1 MLPAVARTDIREL
14 EPGDLPDLVRFYASQ
29 TDADH
34 SERGDAV
41 GHMRWYL
48 FENPA
53 RSAGLPAGF
62 IGRDAEG
69 RVVGALLCSPQRFR
83 AGASEY
89 LVCISGGYYVD
100 VGSRGLGL
108 LLLRRLLGVK
118 GYAHVSTTMN
128 RASGGIYERS
138 GGYPIART
146 DRELLGV
153 LRWPPLVEEVLL
165 RRKLPPRLARA
176 VSRLAALRPRA
187 IRRGERDRLRRV
199 ASPDEI
205 EAEALAPLPELDGQL
220 TAVRSREFLRW
231 RYFEGGDATR
241 DLLVYR
247 GERGHA
253 LVGAYRRWRGA
264 AGQMRTL
271 GLLDLWG
278 DLPVTETPAL
288 LEALADRYAGE
299 VDAIALRGLPPEREA
314 AARAAGFV
322 SRDLPRATGVCIDPA
337 GCLPTRDWYL
347 VPADGDSGH

>member
-1 MLPAVARTDIREL
+1 MARTEIREL

-29 TDADH
+29 SDADH

-41 GHMRWYL
+41 AHMRWYL

-53 RSAGLPAGF
+53 RATGIPAGF
-62 IGRDAEG
+62 LGRDAEG
-69 RVVGALLCSPQRFR
+69 RVAGALLCSPQRFR
-83 AGASEY
+83 SGASEH

-100 VGSRGLGL
+100 AAYRGLGL
-108 LLLRRLLGVK
+108 LLLRRLLAVK
-118 GYAHVSTTMN
+118 GFAHVSTTMN
-128 RASGGIYERS
+128 HASGGIYERN

-165 RRKLPPRLARA
+165 RRKLAPGLARA
-176 VSRLAALRPRA
+176 ASKLAALRPRA
-187 IRRGERDRLRRV
+187 IRRGDRSRLRRV

-205 EAEALAPLPELDGQL
+205 EADALLPLPELDAQL
-220 TAVRSREFLRW
+220 AAVRSPEFLRW

-241 DLLVYR
+241 DLFVYR
-247 GERGHA
+247 GERGRA
-253 LVGAYRRWRGA
+253 LVGAYRRWRGTA
-264 AGQMRTL
+264 SQMRTL
-271 GLLDLWG
+271 GVLDLWG
-278 DLPVTETPAL
+278 SLPPAETPAL
-288 LEALADRYAGE
+288 LEALADWYAGE
-299 VDAIALRGLPPEREA
+299 VDAIAVRGLLPEREA

-337 GCLPTRDWYL
+337 GSLPTRDWYL